1 MLLQPSRHQRPSPP
15 LTTLP
20 PPPSPQVKD
29 VLGADGLVYQDVED
43 LLAVGYELN
52 PNIKTF
58 DAACFDAHY
67 VTGDIDEQYLARL
80 ESSGR
85 GASRTRS
92 GQKTSLVGAAAA

>member
-1 MLLQPSRHQRPSPP
+1 
-15 LTTLP
+15 
-20 PPPSPQVKD
+20 

-43 LLAVGYELN
+43 LLGVGYELN
-52 PNIKTF
+52 PNITTF